1 MGGRRG
7 VLHLSLIL
15 EGLKAFLR
23 KAERSTWDLVISEW
37 LRDRCLCRLPQCGGG
52 DDSVEPGSKCG
63 SPPASSLRDGGV
75 REILTSSMSLR
86 HLLGLLPSEG

>member
-23 KAERSTWDLVISEW
+23 KAERSTWDLVISGW
-37 LRDRCLCRLPQCGGG
+37 LRDRCLCGLPQLGGG
-52 DDSVEPGSKCG
+52 TT
-63 SPPASSLRDGGV
+63 L
-75 REILTSSMSLR
+75 
-86 HLLGLLPSEG
+86 